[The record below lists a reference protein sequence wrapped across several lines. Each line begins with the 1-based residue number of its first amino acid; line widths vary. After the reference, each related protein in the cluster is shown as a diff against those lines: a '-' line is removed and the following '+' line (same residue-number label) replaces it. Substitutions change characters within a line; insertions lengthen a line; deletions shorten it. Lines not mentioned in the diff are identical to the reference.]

1 MLKFN
6 NVNTSVV
13 ADNKVILCD
22 LEYMLTD
29 DEAMKIKSILDGL
42 VSQRGGSGIV
52 STGQTAYKAVQSPV
66 TTQTT
71 ASAAKKVYTATKDF
85 SPKYEIKEL
94 ESTDGIKL
102 FCISR
107 KNGWTRAEKGLMN
120 QAIKA
125 LKGIKEIEVAGIR
138 KDKDGNEKSITFKA
152 WGYNTDSTAK
162 KHLKELPTVF
172 TADQLN
178 NFGK

>member
-1 MLKFN
+1 MINMTQFVTGEKKDNEVMLNGAKFM
-6 NVNTSVV
+6 VTDEV
-13 ADNKVILCD
+13 AMQILN
-22 LEYMLTD
+22 
-29 DEAMKIKSILDGL
+29 L
-42 VSQRGGSGIV
+42 VSGNIV
-52 STGQTAYKAVQSPV
+52 SAPQTAYKAVQSPV
-66 TTQTT
+66 TVTTTT
-71 ASAAKKVYTATKDF
+71 AATAEKKSYVATKDF
-85 SPKYEIKEL
+85 KAQYEVKEL
-94 ESTDGIKL
+94 TATDGTKL

-152 WGYNTDSTAK
+152 WGYGTEATAK
-162 KHLKELPTVF
+162 KHVKELPDTF

-178 NFGK
+178 SWGVK

>member
-1 MLKFN
+1 
-6 NVNTSVV
+6 
-13 ADNKVILCD
+13 
-22 LEYMLTD
+22 
-29 DEAMKIKSILDGL
+29 
-42 VSQRGGSGIV
+42 
-52 STGQTAYKAVQSPV
+52 
-66 TTQTT
+66 
-71 ASAAKKVYTATKDF
+71 
-85 SPKYEIKEL
+85 
-94 ESTDGIKL
+94 
-102 FCISR
+102 
-107 KNGWTRAEKGLMN
+107 MN